1 MYWKSQICIGTQ
13 TRLNIL
19 QEQISRFFGLLKF
32 CLSLFSY
39 FSKCILQK
47 IVDLSIKNTRIE
59 LSIDLS
65 IDSFSVF
72 RFQTT
77 IMFRY
82 LHLSPISNIVID
94 SCLNNLLI
102 SKFLKQ
108 ANFFL
113 QEKITEWRLRNV
125 TKSRKKYSQTVLK
138 MLMEI
143 FDVPTKHSSLDSVK
157 SRSAR

>member
-1 MYWKSQICIGTQ
+1 MSDLPFINSKIRS
-13 TRLNIL
+13 NIL

-39 FSKCILQK
+39 FSKSILQK

-143 FDVPTKHSSLDSVK
+143 FDVPTKHCSLDSVK

>member
-39 FSKCILQK
+39 FSKCISQK

-65 IDSFSVF
+65 IDSFSVL

-77 IMFRY
+77 ILFYY

-113 QEKITEWRLRNV
+113 QEEITEWRLRNV

>member
-1 MYWKSQICIGTQ
+1 MSDLPFINSKIRS
-13 TRLNIL
+13 NIL

>member
-1 MYWKSQICIGTQ
+1 MSDLPFINSKIRS
-13 TRLNIL
+13 NIL

-113 QEKITEWRLRNV
+113 QEEITEWRLRNV

>member
-1 MYWKSQICIGTQ
+1 MSDLPFINSKIRS
-13 TRLNIL
+13 NIL

-39 FSKCILQK
+39 FSKSILQK

-113 QEKITEWRLRNV
+113 QEKITE
-125 TKSRKKYSQTVLK
+125 
-138 MLMEI
+138 
-143 FDVPTKHSSLDSVK
+143 
-157 SRSAR
+157 

>member
-1 MYWKSQICIGTQ
+1 MSDLPFINSKIRS
-13 TRLNIL
+13 NIL

-108 ANFFL
+108 TNFFL

>member
-32 CLSLFSY
+32 CLCLFSY

-65 IDSFSVF
+65 IDSFSVL

-77 IMFRY
+77 IMFYY

-113 QEKITEWRLRNV
+113 QEEITEWRLRNV

>member
-65 IDSFSVF
+65 IDSFSVL

-77 IMFRY
+77 IMFYY

>member
-65 IDSFSVF
+65 IDSFSVL

>member
-1 MYWKSQICIGTQ
+1 MSDLPFINSKIRS
-13 TRLNIL
+13 NIL

-47 IVDLSIKNTRIE
+47 IVDLSIKNTRIG

-94 SCLNNLLI
+94 SCLNNLFI

-143 FDVPTKHSSLDSVK
+143 FDVPTKHSSLDSVE

>member
-19 QEQISRFFGLLKF
+19 QEQISRFFGLLEF

-65 IDSFSVF
+65 IDSFSVL
-72 RFQTT
+72 RFQTK
-77 IMFRY
+77 IMFYY

-113 QEKITEWRLRNV
+113 QEEITEWRLRNV
-125 TKSRKKYSQTVLK
+125 TKSRKKYRQTVLK